1 MTRTVLITSG
11 AYVGHELAAEFGRIP
26 PSFLPVGNQ
35 RLFRRQI
42 SELKFCFDKIVL
54 SVPDDYEISNVDR
67 SWLIEH
73 GVEIIPLPHRLSLRD
88 SIIRIIAALEIE
100 DGGLAILHGDTLL
113 GGIDYMVTDSLSVAE
128 AGFYYRW
135 AGLTIEGRHATH
147 VFSML
152 PNGGEPQDVL
162 SGYFNFGDVRLL
174 TICLAMSEDFVDSVD
189 RYVKR
194 RSVQAI
200 HSERWLDFGHIHSYY
215 SSRSRITTERSFN
228 SLSIERRIV
237 RKSSSLHR
245 IDAESG
251 WYYSIPANIS
261 VFSPKYLGRSDA
273 ENPGYLI
280 EFLFNSS
287 MADLIVFGELPA
299 LALKNIFASCRD
311 FLLECRSHAAPADV
325 APVAMEMYGYKT
337 ISRLE
342 EFAAES
348 KIDLDHSW
356 TLNGQE
362 VPGLRAIAHWAIARI
377 PAPSASHLSI
387 VHGDFCF
394 SNILYDFRSQ
404 TIRVLDPRGQDA
416 RGAAT
421 IYGDA
426 RYDLAKLYHSTHGQ
440 YDFIISGYIRA
451 KQRAPYDMVINMVS
465 NTSLTTCRKLVE
477 DIIEKFEG
485 ENRGAVA
492 AITLL
497 LFLSMLPLHADN
509 KERQM
514 TLLANALRLYL
525 DQKDD

>member
-1 MTRTVLITSG
+1 MRTVLITSG

-42 SELKFCFDKIVL
+42 LELQSSFEKIVL
-54 SVPDDYEISNVDR
+54 SVPDDYEMPSFDQA
-67 SWLIEH
+67 WLTEQ
-73 GVEIIPLPHRLSLRD
+73 GVEIIPLPHSLTLRD
-88 SIIRIIAALEIE
+88 SIIRVIAALEIE
-100 DGGLAILHGDTLL
+100 EGGLAILHGDTLL
-113 GGIDYMVTDSLSVAE
+113 SGINYETTDSLSVAE
-128 AGFYYRW
+128 ASFYYRW
-135 AGLTIEGRHATH
+135 AGIVIKGQNAAH

-152 PNGGEPQDVL
+152 PDGGEPQDVL

-174 TICLAMSEDFVDSVD
+174 TICLAMSDDFVETVD

-194 RSVQAI
+194 RPVQVSR
-200 HSERWLDFGHIHSYY
+200 SERWLDFGHIHSYY

-237 RKSSSLHR
+237 RKSSHLHR
-245 IDAESG
+245 IEAESG
-251 WYYSIPANIS
+251 WYSSIPPNIS
-261 VFSPKYLGRSDA
+261 IFSPKYLGRSDT
-273 ENPGYLI
+273 NSPGYLL

-287 MADLIVFGELPA
+287 MADLIVFGDLPA
-299 LALKNIFASCRD
+299 LALKNIFASCYD
-311 FLLECRSHAAPADV
+311 FLVECRNYAAPADV
-325 APVAMEMYGYKT
+325 ATVAMEMYGYKT
-337 ISRLE
+337 MLRLE
-342 EFAAES
+342 EFAAAS
-348 KIDLDHSW
+348 GIDLDRPW

-362 VPGLRAIAHWAIARI
+362 VPGLRVIAHWAIARI
-377 PAPSASHLSI
+377 PTPSASHLSI

-416 RGAAT
+416 RGTAT

-440 YDFIISGYIRA
+440 YDFIVSGYIHA
-451 KQRAPYDMVINMVS
+451 LERAPYDMTINMVS
-465 NTSLTTCRKLVE
+465 SASLTTCRNLVD

-485 ENRGAVA
+485 ENCGAVK
-492 AITLL
+492 AINLL

-509 KERQM
+509 KDRQM

-525 DQKDD
+525 EQKADQ